1 MTPNEKTIHKFYTAL
16 ANGEPNIMANCY
28 DSTIQYRDPIFGLLQ
43 NNDVINM
50 WSMLINKSQG
60 NLRIELSDVKA
71 DEYLGS
77 ATWVVSY
84 NYSATNKKVV
94 NIIYAN
100 FHFKDGLIIKHT
112 DYFDIW
118 KWSAQALCLKGLL
131 FGWTGFMQKKI
142 QEKAL
147 SSFKKYKNKL

>member
-1 MTPNEKTIHKFYTAL
+1 MPH
-16 ANGEPNIMANCY
+16 IMANCY
-28 DSTIQYRDPIFGLLQ
+28 ESKIQFRDPIFGLLQ
-43 NNDVINM
+43 NNDVIAM

-60 NLRIELSDVKA
+60 NLKIELSDVKA
-71 DEYLGS
+71 DEYLDS

-100 FHFKDGLIIKHT
+100 FHFKDGLIIKHS
-112 DYFDIW
+112 DHFDIW
-118 KWSAQALCLKGLL
+118 KWSTQALGLKGLF

-147 SSFKKYKNKL
+147 LSFKKYKKDLKF